1 MFTVFIF
8 IIFCIV
14 LKIFIDK
21 KIDGIHILFNKPSSK
36 IRVSKKHISPE
47 IVQMSIKIN
56 NENNQ
61 GKKKEFI
68 S

>member
-1 MFTVFIF
+1 MT
-8 IIFCIV
+8 
-14 LKIFIDK
+14 KPMKK
-21 KIDGIHILFNKPSSK
+21 KIKSIYNLPNKLNRKQLYIP
-36 IRVSKKHISPE
+36 KKHISLE

-56 NENNQ
+56 IENNQ

>member
-1 MFTVFIF
+1 MT
-8 IIFCIV
+8 
-14 LKIFIDK
+14 KPMKK
-21 KIDGIHILFNKPSSK
+21 KIKSIYNLPNKLNRKQLYIP
-36 IRVSKKHISPE
+36 KKHISPE